1 MADYRMLPHTADVM
15 IMVEG
20 ASIDDLFKRAGE
32 SLASI
37 VLDRRRIRKRS
48 KEQVVLTGLG
58 PEELL
63 FHFLRWIHFLIFV
76 ENFPVRSA
84 EGKIDTAGNTFR
96 AVAWGE
102 PYEEARHIFKT
113 EVKAVT
119 YHNLRIE
126 RKGKGYRATF
136 ILDV

>member
-1 MADYRMLPHTADVM
+1 MADYRMLPHTADIM

-20 ASIDDLFKRAGE
+20 ASLDDLFKRAGE

-48 KEQVVLTGLG
+48 KQQAVLKGSG

-63 FHFLRWIHFLIFV
+63 FHFLRWIHFLIFA
-76 ENFPVRSA
+76 ENFLVRRA

-102 PYEEARHIFKT
+102 SFEEGRHIFKT

-126 RKGKGYRATF
+126 RRGEGYRAIF
-136 ILDV
+136 IIDV

>member
-1 MADYRMLPHTADVM
+1 MADYRMLPHTADIM

-20 ASIDDLFKRAGE
+20 ASLDDLFKRAGE
-32 SLASI
+32 SLSSI

-48 KEQVVLTGLG
+48 KEQAVLTGSG
-58 PEELL
+58 SEELL
-63 FHFLRWIHFLIFV
+63 FHFLRWIHFLIFA
-76 ENFPVRSA
+76 ENFLVRRA
-84 EGKIDTAGNTFR
+84 EGKIDTAGNTCR

-102 PYEEARHIFKT
+102 SYEEGRHIFKT

-126 RKGKGYRATF
+126 RRGEGYRAIF